1 MVHSQDGDDEDDDDG
16 ANHGE
21 PTTIPISTTVINVR
35 QQQEHQMRT
44 NSLLLSN
51 VTSTNRA
58 SNISEQD
65 ANRANSSE
73 PTKQRI
79 IVALA
84 VLCAALAVL
93 LGFLISIV
101 VCQWLDHDKNG
112 TNDLKIENGKS
123 QTNFT
128 GLPDNYYRHG
138 HRQTV
143 KL

>member
-1 MVHSQDGDDEDDDDG
+1 MVHSRDGADEDNGGNDG
-16 ANHGE
+16 ESTAI
-21 PTTIPISTTVINVR
+21 TISATVINTR
-35 QQQEHQMRT
+35 HQQEHEMRI

-58 SNISEQD
+58 NNISEQN
-65 ANRANSSE
+65 ASQANSSE

-101 VCQWLDHDKNG
+101 VCQWLDHDRNE

-128 GLPDNYYRHG
+128 GLPNNHYGHG

>member
-1 MVHSQDGDDEDDDDG
+1 MVHSQDGDNEDDGGNDG
-16 ANHGE
+16 E
-21 PTTIPISTTVINVR
+21 STTIPISTTVINVR
-35 QQQEHQMRT
+35 QQQEHQMRI

-51 VTSTNRA
+51 ITSNNRA
-58 SNISEQD
+58 NNISEQD
-65 ANRANSSE
+65 ANQTNSSE

-101 VCQWLDHDKNG
+101 VCQWLDYDRNG

-128 GLPDNYYRHG
+128 GLPDNYYGHG